1 MTKSPK
7 LHPYLYH
14 HCITLSLIYYYHSH
28 IIYNTIY
35 KYKYKQY
42 IIYIIYKNININIK
56 NI

>member
-1 MTKSPK
+1 MTKRPK

-35 KYKYKQY
+35 KYKQY